1 MGYATVG
8 WILAKEYDLTNYDDI
23 NVVRKKPRGSKGNL
37 ARIDGEL
44 NFDNLLLLCHS
55 CNEKRFKE
63 RKETVSFRTSK
74 EKKEWL
80 EQLAKDKD
88 IGMAELMNDIV
99 DDVRYYNEVESFEAK
114 EFFRCKNC
122 DYNVELEVEAVF
134 EDGLCSNCLVKE
146 GFQKEYGTHGKWM
159 KNGEYAK
166 KIKGA
171 TYEDYDA
178 ESFEAEYNLIGRRK
192 PRKLSLKVSDLKEAL
207 ENANDDAD
215 VFVGDITPVWEE
227 MIGEPIVSA
236 PRGVWTNGEE
246 VYIVGATDWIH
257 TEQIDELTW
266 NRVNRAKGAESFEA
280 EDKCECGGKI
290 LEIQR
295 CVRCGAMA
303 DEECPCSDIDI
314 TLSCV
319 SCGEL
324 FDAESFEAHDHSH
337 IYPSEELTPSHSH
350 SSETFKSSNNNNNI
364 MAAESKFDKLS
375 DKIAKQYRKKGMS
388 AKKAKEIGNKTAYT
402 IGKRKY
408 GKAGMAKK
416 ARAGM
421 KAESFEAEKINTFS
435 EIENEWK
442 DSSVTIY
449 DEDADEFYGV
459 KEILV
464 QEGDDVLEDGHPYL
478 VLNKDSGD
486 LDSQVFYRDFQ
497 TGYDAESF
505 EADDDYVIVDRGNY
519 RVRVHKKNLDRFNR
533 STMHK
538 IHSERNKEGLMYD
551 EETSRWIPL
560 EAESFE
566 AQGNPDKTTTS
577 INPKFFVGK
586 GDGDDLRGK
595 GKFMKYNDALA
606 KAQEVAE
613 KEGKSRVVNNR
624 GFALWTHDGQGLFQ
638 KGKSTAQAKKYYR
651 AEEYSIGSGFRL
663 GFGLG
668 LGMLALS
675 TVTTIAALAAST
687 IDERQVEK

>member
-1 MGYATVG
+1 MCKTCGCKDAETLEGEDCGCKHENEAESFGAEGGEEPETITHVIVLNEGKSGNSIRNKIRNAFDKVGYQISPVPKKLKGLTYLG
-8 WILAKEYDLTNYDDI
+8 WNS
-23 NVVRKKPRGSKGNL
+23 NPV
-37 ARIDGEL
+37 
-44 NFDNLLLLCHS
+44 
-55 CNEKRFKE
+55 
-63 RKETVSFRTSK
+63 ETY
-74 EKKEWL
+74 
-80 EQLAKDKD
+80 
-88 IGMAELMNDIV
+88 I
-99 DDVRYYNEVESFEAK
+99 YNEHINKFRNALEEQGLSPLFTEVFNSYWDIPDEKIKHYNKVGYPAPYSSDIEYINEYHDAESFEAHDHSHIYPSEELTPSHSHSSETFKSSNNNTNTMAAESKFDKLSDKIAKQYRKKGMSAK
-114 EFFRCKNC
+114 E
-122 DYNVELEVEAVF
+122 A
-134 EDGLCSNCLVKE
+134 KE
-146 GFQKEYGTHGKWM
+146 IGNKTAYTIGRKKYGKAGM
-159 KNGEYAK
+159 AK
-166 KIKGA
+166 KARAGMR
-171 TYEDYDA
+171 A

-215 VFVGDITPVWEE
+215 IFVGDITPVREE

-280 EDKCECGGKI
+280 
-290 LEIQR
+290 
-295 CVRCGAMA
+295 
-303 DEECPCSDIDI
+303 
-314 TLSCV
+314 
-319 SCGEL
+319 
-324 FDAESFEAHDHSH
+324 
-337 IYPSEELTPSHSH
+337 
-350 SSETFKSSNNNNNI
+350 
-364 MAAESKFDKLS
+364 
-375 DKIAKQYRKKGMS
+375 
-388 AKKAKEIGNKTAYT
+388 
-402 IGKRKY
+402 
-408 GKAGMAKK
+408 
-416 ARAGM
+416 
-421 KAESFEAEKINTFS
+421 
-435 EIENEWK
+435 
-442 DSSVTIY
+442 
-449 DEDADEFYGV
+449 
-459 KEILV
+459 
-464 QEGDDVLEDGHPYL
+464 
-478 VLNKDSGD
+478 
-486 LDSQVFYRDFQ
+486 
-497 TGYDAESF
+497 
-505 EADDDYVIVDRGNY
+505 DDDYVIVDRGNY

-538 IHSERNKEGLMYD
+538 IHSDKNKEGLMYD

-560 EAESFE
+560 EAESFGAE
-566 AQGNPDKTTTS
+566 GNPNKTTTS

-638 KGKSTAQAKKYYR
+638 KGKSTTQAKKYYR

>member
-1 MGYATVG
+1 MCKTCGCKDAET
-8 WILAKEYDLTNYDDI
+8 LE
-23 NVVRKKPRGSKGNL
+23 
-37 ARIDGEL
+37 GE
-44 NFDNLLLLCHS
+44 DCGCKHE
-55 CNEKRFKE
+55 NE
-63 RKETVSFRTSK
+63 
-74 EKKEWL
+74 
-80 EQLAKDKD
+80 
-88 IGMAELMNDIV
+88 
-99 DDVRYYNEVESFEAK
+99 
-114 EFFRCKNC
+114 
-122 DYNVELEVEAVF
+122 
-134 EDGLCSNCLVKE
+134 
-146 GFQKEYGTHGKWM
+146 
-159 KNGEYAK
+159 
-166 KIKGA
+166 
-171 TYEDYDA
+171 A
-178 ESFEAEYNLIGRRK
+178 ESFGADGKYTNNQISKMNYREITTFDELLEELIYEEMYDNFDGDNFSPYKAWKGLDIKDRKKIISKISKDKRYKEYNKVKRIDDSSDNKRGK
-192 PRKLSLKVSDLKEAL
+192 VLKVGELKEAL
-207 ENANDDAD
+207 KFANDNDEVCVGSLYDENA
-215 VFVGDITPVWEE
+215 
-227 MIGEPIVSA
+227 IVPS
-236 PRGVWTNGEE
+236 
-246 VYIVGATDWIH
+246 
-257 TEQIDELTW
+257 
-266 NRVNRAKGAESFEA
+266 NRVYKKGKEVIISGDSGYHISQNTQQALEDANNYSRKYSAESF
-280 EDKCECGGKI
+280 
-290 LEIQR
+290 Q
-295 CVRCGAMA
+295 
-303 DEECPCSDIDI
+303 
-314 TLSCV
+314 
-319 SCGEL
+319 
-324 FDAESFEAHDHSH
+324 AHDHSH

-388 AKKAKEIGNKTAYT
+388 AKEAKEIGNKTAYT
-402 IGKRKY
+402 IGRKKY

-421 KAESFEAEKINTFS
+421 RAESFEAEKINTFS

-464 QEGDDVLEDGHPYL
+464 QKGDDVLEDGHPYL

-566 AQGNPDKTTTS
+566 AEEFFRCKNCDYNVELEVEAVFEDGLCSNCLVKEGFQKEYGTHGKWMKNGEYAKKIKGATYEDYDAESFEAQGNPDKRTTTQYA
-577 INPKFFVGK
+577 NFYVGWEDEE
-586 GDGDDLRGK
+586 GELRGG
-595 GKFMKYNDALA
+595 GKFKKFNDA
-606 KAQEVAE
+606 KAQAEIVA
-613 KEGKSRVVNNR
+613 KRNGNSRVVEKR
-624 GFALWTHDGQGLFQ
+624 GFALWTDDG
-638 KGKSTAQAKKYYR
+638 KGMWQEGYDKTDAKKFYS
-651 AEEYSIGSGFRL
+651 AEGYSIGSGFRL

-675 TVTTIAALAAST
+675 TVTTIVALAAST
-687 IDERQVEK
+687 IDERQVE

>member
-1 MGYATVG
+1 MLDKNQWLAIGLVSGFAYILGKDKKSFEAEIFESQGNLKFSNREIIQLLFNKNWKCPNCDNIIKNKQNIPFSEEEQNDIT
-8 WILAKEYDLTNYDDI
+8 WAMLAKEYDLTNYDDI

-80 EQLAKDKD
+80 EHLAKDKD

-178 ESFEAEYNLIGRRK
+178 ESFQAEIMG
-192 PRKLSLKVSDLKEAL
+192 S
-207 ENANDDAD
+207 
-215 VFVGDITPVWEE
+215 VGDIENHSVDKYKTKHFL
-227 MIGEPIVSA
+227 
-236 PRGVWTNGEE
+236 
-246 VYIVGATDWIH
+246 TDK
-257 TEQIDELTW
+257 E
-266 NRVNRAKGAESFEA
+266 
-280 EDKCECGGKI
+280 
-290 LEIQR
+290 
-295 CVRCGAMA
+295 
-303 DEECPCSDIDI
+303 
-314 TLSCV
+314 
-319 SCGEL
+319 
-324 FDAESFEAHDHSH
+324 
-337 IYPSEELTPSHSH
+337 
-350 SSETFKSSNNNNNI
+350 
-364 MAAESKFDKLS
+364 LS
-375 DKIAKQYRKKGMS
+375 DFLIKHGTNHDSIRKN
-388 AKKAKEIGNKTAYT
+388 KKAKGNIIISTPEGGW
-402 IGKRKY
+402 ISE
-408 GKAGMAKK
+408 AKFSLSQPDNENDK
-416 ARAGM
+416 DILMIIPDDYLGIHQD
-421 KAESFEAEKINTFS
+421 AESFEAEKINTFS

-505 EADDDYVIVDRGNY
+505 GATSQYYKTYRLNDSISIYDEDDDEFYGIKDIRISHPDDDVADVIGEDSIYLVLNNGSDTDSSKTYEDIIG
-519 RVRVHKKNLDRFNR
+519 
-533 STMHK
+533 
-538 IHSERNKEGLMYD
+538 G
-551 EETSRWIPL
+551 
-560 EAESFE
+560 AESFE
-566 AQGNPDKTTTS
+566 AQGNPDKRTTTQYA
-577 INPKFFVGK
+577 NFYVGWEDEE
-586 GDGDDLRGK
+586 GELRGG
-595 GKFMKYNDALA
+595 GKFKKFNDA
-606 KAQEVAE
+606 KAQAEIVA
-613 KEGKSRVVNNR
+613 KRNGNSRVVEKR
-624 GFALWTHDGQGLFQ
+624 GFALWTDDG
-638 KGKSTAQAKKYYR
+638 KGMWQEGYDKTDAKKFYS
-651 AEEYSIGSGFRL
+651 AEGYSIGSGFRL

-675 TVTTIAALAAST
+675 TVTTIVALAAST
-687 IDERQVEK
+687 IDERQVE